1 MSAPPILRPLA
12 FGEVLDSAFTLYRR
26 NFGTF
31 VATALLPTLAVLA
44 AFLAAGLHRA
54 PVDVVMQTAA
64 AAGFFLVMIVAV
76 LASLVMWGALT
87 HLASQ
92 AYGGLSATA
101 GEGLRVGVRR
111 FFPMLGAMVVSWVL
125 LMVAVFAVVMV
136 VAVVAMVAGMALGA
150 AASVVVA
157 VIVGLGVLAFFLLAV
172 ALLFAVFPAV
182 VVEGKGP
189 VSAIARSIE
198 LSRGA
203 LGRLVGLML
212 VSLAIVYLPVL
223 GVAVLTGTFATLYDT
238 EAAAAAAGTTGF
250 MLQQVLTSGVGALT
264 TPFLLS
270 VIVVQYYDRRVRTEA
285 LDVQAAA
292 DRLAMA

>member
-31 VATALLPTLAVLA
+31 VAAALLPTVAIMA
-44 AFLAAGLHRA
+44 AFLLAGLHRA
-54 PVDVVMQTAA
+54 PVEVVMQTGA
-64 AAGFFLVMIVAV
+64 AAGFLLVMVVAV
-76 LASLVMWGALT
+76 VGTLVMWGALT

-92 AYGGLSATA
+92 AYGGISATA
-101 GEGLRVGVRR
+101 GEGLQVGVRR
-111 FFPMLGAMVVSWVL
+111 FFPMAGAMLVSWLL
-125 LMVAVFAVVMV
+125 LMVAVFSVGLVVV
-136 VAVVAMVAGMALGA
+136 VVAMVAGMALGA
-150 AASVVVA
+150 AASAVVA
-157 VIVGLGVLAFFLLAV
+157 VIVGLGMFAFFLLAV

-182 VVEGKGP
+182 VVEEKGP

-203 LGRLVGLML
+203 VGRLVGLMG
-212 VSLAIVYLPVL
+212 VSFAIVYLPVL